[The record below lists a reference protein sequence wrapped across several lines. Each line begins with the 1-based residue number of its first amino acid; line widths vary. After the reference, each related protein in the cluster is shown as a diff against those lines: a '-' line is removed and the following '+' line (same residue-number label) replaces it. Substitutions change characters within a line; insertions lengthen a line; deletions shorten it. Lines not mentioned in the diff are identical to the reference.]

1 MIGTSL
7 SYLAE
12 IAGTCQNISFNI
24 IRYQG
29 IQKLYVIAAK
39 FEPAF
44 VKQPEPEIEQ

>member
-12 IAGTCQNISFNI
+12 IAG
-24 IRYQG
+24 YQG